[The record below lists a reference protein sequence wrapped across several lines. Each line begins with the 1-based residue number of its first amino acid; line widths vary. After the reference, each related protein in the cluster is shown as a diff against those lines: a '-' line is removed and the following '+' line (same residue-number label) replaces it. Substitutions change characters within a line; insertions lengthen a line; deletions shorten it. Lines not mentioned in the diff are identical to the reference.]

1 MEAEQEEGLEGNAA
15 SVRVGGVGEEMWG
28 RRNVER
34 VIQVECAFMIPCDAR
49 RTIEW
54 FIELAQSG

>member
-15 SVRVGGVGEEMWG
+15 SVRVRGRDVGDGEMWSASS
-28 RRNVER
+28 ESS
-34 VIQVECAFMIPCDAR
+34 CAFMIPCDAR

-54 FIELAQSG
+54 FIELVQSG